1 MEKRAIKS
9 SPGAS
14 SSWVRVD
21 APLDRKKAGR
31 VRTDEDRKAHRIS
44 LERPLCLQER
54 GFQSAAILAGGMSRR
69 MAGTDKQFLRVGEET
84 LAERVI
90 RHVGS
95 VFQDLVIVTNRPEAY
110 GGSSFRPLRAV
121 KDILSGQGPL
131 SGLHAALCAAK
142 GGWVYLA
149 ACDTPG
155 FSADWARLLME
166 KVEES
171 ERSGKAP
178 LACVASCGEHIE
190 PFHALYSKA
199 LLPLI
204 ENALR
209 DGQRGHRTPSISRL
223 LDGRP
228 HIRVPEPEVR
238 KLSEDWGLFF
248 NINTPADWD
257 AYLRY
262 GSGTDRTDLNEYAD
276 ARINPHV
283 LQTSLLRP

>member
-1 MEKRAIKS
+1 MLRSTVKT
-9 SPGAS
+9 
-14 SSWVRVD
+14 
-21 APLDRKKAGR
+21 KAGR
-31 VRTDEDRKAHRIS
+31 VRTDDDSNSRLIS
-44 LERPLCLQER
+44 LDRPLGLRER
-54 GFQSAAILAGGMSRR
+54 VFQSAAVLAGGMSRR

-84 LAERVI
+84 LAARVI

-95 VFQDLVIVTNRPEAY
+95 VFQDLVVVTNRPEAY
-110 GGSSFRPLRAV
+110 CGYSHRPLRAV

-131 SGLHAALCAAK
+131 SGLHAALRAAK

-155 FSADWARLLME
+155 FSADWARLLMG
-166 KVEES
+166 KVVEA
-171 ERSGKAP
+171 ERSGEHP
-178 LACVASCGEHIE
+178 LACVAACGEHIE

-199 LLPLI
+199 FLPLI

-209 DGQRGHRTPSISRL
+209 DGKRGHRIPPISRL

-228 HIRVPEPEVR
+228 HIRVPESEVR
-238 KLSEDWGLFF
+238 GFSQDWGLFF

-262 GSGTDRTDLNEYAD
+262 GSGTDLTDLNEYSN

-283 LQTSLLRP
+283 LQTALLRP